1 MNWKTFLLAAV
12 SGYLVLVIVGGI
24 WHFFILRGYYE
35 DILKLNVSAVVVGDM
50 LRALLLAYLYP
61 FGMKGRDWR
70 VTGTKFGAWMGIAAG
85 LPAGMYTMNLG
96 QTDQFAWMTVLF
108 LVVQGIAN
116 GWMVA
121 LVYHEAGAKKA

>member
-12 SGYLVLVIVGGI
+12 SGYLVLLIVGVI

-70 VTGTKFGAWMGIAAG
+70 VTGTKFGAWMGGPDYTQWHGVYGILEILYQLQQMAQAKIAAG
-85 LPAGMYTMNLG
+85 G
-96 QTDQFAWMTVLF
+96 
-108 LVVQGIAN
+108 
-116 GWMVA
+116 
-121 LVYHEAGAKKA
+121 K